1 MEDSNDKLVYHIKY
15 ARPLRGCL
23 WLFVILALF
32 VMAGVLLLVKVKMP
46 EPLPPAKV
54 GNVQYR
60 NDSLHHLQVV
70 LRSAMP
76 LPLPAYVDPA
86 RREEAAAQELPSSF
100 VPGVRNAPAERVFTA
115 AHDSAVLNADDL
127 LALPP
132 QGLQDTPPAADGEE
146 VQP

>member
-15 ARPLRGCL
+15 ARPLRGWL
-23 WLFVILALF
+23 WLFVFPAF
-32 VMAGVLLLVKVKMP
+32 GVMVAVLLLVKVKMP

-60 NDSLHHLQVV
+60 NDGLHHLQVV

-100 VPGVRNAPAERVFTA
+100 VPKLQNAPAERVFTA
-115 AHDSAVLNADDL
+115 AHDSAVLHADDL

>member
-15 ARPLRGCL
+15 ARPLRGWL
-23 WLFVILALF
+23 WLFVFPAF
-32 VMAGVLLLVKVKMP
+32 GVMVAVLLLVKVKMP

-60 NDSLHHLQVV
+60 NDGLHHLQVV

-100 VPGVRNAPAERVFTA
+100 VPKLQNAPAERVFTA

-132 QGLQDTPPAADGEE
+132 QGLQDTPPSADGEE

>member
-1 MEDSNDKLVYHIKY
+1 MEDPNDKLVYHIRY

-60 NDSLHHLQVV
+60 NDGLHHLQVV

-100 VPGVRNAPAERVFTA
+100 VPGLQNAPAERVFSA
-115 AHDSAVLNADDL
+115 AHDSAVLHADDL

-132 QGLQDTPPAADGEE
+132 QGLQDAPPAADGEE

>member
-15 ARPLRGCL
+15 ARPLRGWL
-23 WLFVILALF
+23 WLFVFPAF
-32 VMAGVLLLVKVKMP
+32 GVMVAVLLLVKVKMP

-60 NDSLHHLQVV
+60 NDGLHHLQVV

-86 RREEAAAQELPSSF
+86 RREEAAAQELPSSY
-100 VPGVRNAPAERVFTA
+100 VPKLQNAPAERVFTA
-115 AHDSAVLNADDL
+115 AHDSAVLHADDL

>member
-15 ARPLRGCL
+15 ARPLRGWL
-23 WLFVILALF
+23 WLFVFLAF
-32 VMAGVLLLVKVKMP
+32 GVMVAVLLLVKVKMP
-46 EPLPPAKV
+46 EPLPPSKV

-86 RREEAAAQELPSSF
+86 LEFCSQVAECPGRASIHRRARLCCAQC
-100 VPGVRNAPAERVFTA
+100 R
-115 AHDSAVLNADDL
+115 
-127 LALPP
+127 
-132 QGLQDTPPAADGEE
+132 
-146 VQP
+146 